1 MLAAI
6 ALLILILSGVFSM
19 LGLGGATV
27 YNPVMVW
34 FGYDFKT
41 VVVPTGLLLNGL
53 TAASASWT
61 FWRAK
66 LVDVGI
72 ALPLIIGTTI
82 GAPAGAYVTGFLKSD
97 WLLAVFSVFVV
108 VAGLRMIL
116 IAGQAEPEALRGTAK
131 QRAAIGAGIGLG
143 IGFISGLLGVGGG
156 ILIVPLLIL
165 MGYPTK
171 LAAATSAFAV
181 VFSSASGFAGHAANG
196 NYNIPLMMV
205 TAVAVVIGSQI
216 GARLMVG
223 AMKPRWI
230 RQGFGILLLA
240 IAATLAWGLVT

>member
-6 ALLILILSGVFSM
+6 AVLILVLAGVFSM

-72 ALPLIIGTTI
+72 ALPLIVGTTA
-82 GAPAGAYVTGFLKSD
+82 GAPFGAYATTFLESD
-97 WLLAVFSVFVV
+97 WLLAIFCVFVV
-108 VAGLRMIL
+108 VAGLRMLL
-116 IAGQAEPEALRGTAK
+116 IAGQAEPESVRGTAA
-131 QRAAIGAGIGLG
+131 QRAVVGGGIGIV

-156 ILIVPLLIL
+156 ILIVPLLIAT
-165 MGYPTK
+165 GYPTK
-171 LAAATSAFAV
+171 IATATTAFAV
-181 VFSSASGFAGHAANG
+181 VFSSASGFAGHAASG
-196 NYNIPLMMV
+196 HYDIALMVV
-205 TAVAVVIGSQI
+205 TAVAVVIGSQV

-223 AMKPRWI
+223 VIKPRLI
-230 RQGFGILLLA
+230 RQGFGVLLLA
-240 IAATLAWGLVT
+240 IAGTLVWGLL

>member
-1 MLAAI
+1 VLAAI
-6 ALLILILSGVFSM
+6 ALLILILAGVFSM

-27 YNPVMVW
+27 YNPIMVW

-72 ALPLIIGTTI
+72 ALPLIVGTTA
-82 GAPAGAYVTGFLKSD
+82 GAPLGAYVTGFMESD
-97 WLLAVFSVFVV
+97 WLLAIFCVFVV
-108 VAGLRMIL
+108 VAGLRMLL
-116 IAGQAEPEALRGTAK
+116 IAGQAEPEAVRGTAA
-131 QRAAIGAGIGLG
+131 QRAVVGGGIGIG

-171 LAAATSAFAV
+171 LSAGTTAFAV
-181 VFSSASGFAGHAANG
+181 VFSSASGFASHAASG
-196 NYNIPLMMV
+196 HYDIALMVV
-205 TAVAVVIGSQI
+205 TAVAVVIGSQV

-223 AMKPRWI
+223 VMKPRWI
-230 RQGFGILLLA
+230 RQGFGVLLLA
-240 IAATLAWGLVT
+240 IAATLVWGLL

>member
-1 MLAAI
+1 MLFAI
-6 ALLILILSGVFSM
+6 ALLILVLASVFSM

-27 YNPVMVW
+27 YNPILVW

-72 ALPLIIGTTI
+72 ALPLIVGTTI

-97 WLLAVFSVFVV
+97 WLLAVFTVFVV
-108 VAGLRMIL
+108 VAGLRMLL
-116 IAGQAEPEALRGTAK
+116 IAGQAEPQALRGTTA
-131 QRAAIGAGIGLG
+131 QRVAIGGVMGAS

-156 ILIVPLLIL
+156 ILIVPLLIFL
-165 MGYPTK
+165 GYPTK

-181 VFSSASGFAGHAANG
+181 VFSSASGFAGHAASG
-196 NYNIPLMMV
+196 NFDVPLMAV
-205 TAVAVVIGSQI
+205 TAAAVVIGSQV

-223 AMKPRWI
+223 VIQPRWI
-230 RQGFGILLLA
+230 RQGFGVLLLA
-240 IAATLAWGLVT
+240 IAATLAWGLI

>member
-6 ALLILILSGVFSM
+6 GPLILVLAGVFSM

-72 ALPLIIGTTI
+72 ALPLIVGTTA
-82 GAPAGAYVTGFLKSD
+82 GAPLGAYVTTLMESD
-97 WLLAVFSVFVV
+97 WLLAVFCVFVV
-108 VAGLRMIL
+108 VAGLRMLL
-116 IAGQAEPEALRGTAK
+116 IAGQAEPEAVRGTVA
-131 QRAAIGAGIGLG
+131 QRAAVGGGIGIG

-171 LAAATSAFAV
+171 IAAASTAFAV
-181 VFSSASGFAGHAANG
+181 VFSSASGFAGHAASG
-196 NYNIPLMMV
+196 HYDIALMVV
-205 TAVAVVIGSQI
+205 TAVAVIIGSQV

-223 AMKPRWI
+223 VMKPRWI

-240 IAATLAWGLVT
+240 IAATLVWGLL